1 VLTPHN
7 FKKNKDNRANLVL
20 LVGGLSIGALI
31 VAVLL
36 KYDGYKENDDH
47 KIKTGDNII
56 DVVFDI
62 FKRL

>member
-1 VLTPHN
+1 
-7 FKKNKDNRANLVL
+7 